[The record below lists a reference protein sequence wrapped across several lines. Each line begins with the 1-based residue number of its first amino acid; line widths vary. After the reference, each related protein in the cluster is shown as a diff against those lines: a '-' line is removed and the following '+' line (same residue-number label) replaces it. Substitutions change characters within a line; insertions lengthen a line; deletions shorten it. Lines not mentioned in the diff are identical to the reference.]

1 MAPTRTMLHA
11 PAHALVPKARG
22 HHHLLVGLPQFLSF
36 KMAAVVVLTW
46 VTSRIVPPRAW
57 RRQCTTKAGMGVL
70 LLLLKANMRWEEGGY
85 GSAEWATR

>member
-36 KMAAVVVLTW
+36 KMAALVMVKWAMVRM
-46 VTSRIVPPRAW
+46 VAPRAW
-57 RRQCTTKAGMGVL
+57 RRQCTMRAGMRVPL
-70 LLLLKANMRWEEGGY
+70 LPWDGHMRLEKGK
-85 GSAEWATR
+85 